1 MFRASASRLW
11 GNGLVVG
18 SLLLLLNGCTA
29 GNGDGLDAGGRPIS
43 GPPVANSDFQEIQDT
58 IFTPICT
65 ACHIGANA
73 PQGLRLDAANS
84 YAMLVNVASAESPGT
99 LRVNPGNPDAS
110 YIVQKIQGNAA
121 VGVRMPANGPP
132 YLPQDRIDLVRRW
145 ISAGAPMAQQPGNV
159 LRVTSSVP
167 AATETA
173 PAGTTKLTL
182 IFNGEVDPARVSDNS
197 LELRDANDELVTLA
211 GASVPPGRANVV
223 EITLARPLPAG
234 SFQLAVRGDGPA
246 PLADMAGHVL
256 DGDGDGAAGG
266 DRLIPF
272 DVAGGPG
279 R

>member
-1 MFRASASRLW
+1 MFRVSTSHSRSY
-11 GNGLVVG
+11 GPLVG
-18 SLLLLLNGCTA
+18 PLLLLICGCTA
-29 GNGDGLDAGGRPIS
+29 GNGEGLDAGGRPIS

-65 ACHIGANA
+65 ACHVGANA

-84 YAMLVNVASAESPGT
+84 YAMLVNVASAESPAT

-110 YIVQKIQGNAA
+110 YIVQKIQGTAA

-145 ISAGAPMAQQPGNV
+145 IAAGAPMAQQPGDV

-167 AATETA
+167 ATGETA

-182 IFNGEVDPARVSDNS
+182 VFNGEVDPSRVSSNS
-197 LELRDANDELVTLA
+197 LELRDANDELVPLA
-211 GASVPPGRANVV
+211 GANVPQGRANVV
-223 EITLARPLPAG
+223 EITLAGPLAAG
-234 SFQLAVRGDGPA
+234 SFQLAVRGDGLA

-272 DVAGGPG
+272 EVAGVT